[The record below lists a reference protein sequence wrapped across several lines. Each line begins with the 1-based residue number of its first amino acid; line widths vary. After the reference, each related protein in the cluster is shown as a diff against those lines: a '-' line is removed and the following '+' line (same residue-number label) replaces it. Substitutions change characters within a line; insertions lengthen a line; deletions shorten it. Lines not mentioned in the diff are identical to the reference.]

1 MSKDIRLDV
10 AELER
15 AITNLLVTYPE
26 LAEDDDLRAD
36 TFEGETDFHAVL
48 AALVDREREAKAM
61 AGAVKSRMDDLA
73 TRKARYERQQEA
85 MRLLIAHLM
94 DRAGQRKVTIPE
106 ATISLS
112 FRKPAPIISD
122 EAALP
127 DECVRLVRKPDM
139 ATIKDWVEAG
149 NIPDGVS
156 ISNGKDVLTV
166 RAK

>member
-15 AITNLLVTYPE
+15 AIANLLVTYPE
-26 LAEDDDLRAD
+26 LAEDDELRAD
-36 TFEGETDFHAVL
+36 TFEGETDFHKVL

-61 AGAVKSRMDDLA
+61 AGAVKARMDDLA

-85 MRLLIAHLM
+85 MRSLMGHLM
-94 DRAGQRKVTIPE
+94 DRAGQRKVTLPE
-106 ATISLS
+106 ATISVS
-112 FRKPAPIISD
+112 FRKPAPFVAD

-127 DECVRLVRKPDM
+127 DECCKVVRKPDM
-139 ATIKDWVEAG
+139 ATIKDWCEAG
-149 NIPDGVS
+149 NIPDGVAM
-156 ISNGKDVLTV
+156 SNGKDVLTV